1 MDPLDIP
8 GSIHG
13 SMDVD
18 VPLGSMDVDVTNI
31 HGYPSSAITGEDH
44 VEFSAYSDGENAPYG
59 SDFVAQAVASNGNNY
74 VMFVV
79 EMNHNEGDYFGDSW
93 LERVN

>member
-1 MDPLDIP
+1 
-8 GSIHG
+8 
-13 SMDVD
+13 
-18 VPLGSMDVDVTNI
+18 
-31 HGYPSSAITGEDH
+31 

-59 SDFVAQAVASNGNNY
+59 SDVVAQAVVSNGNNY

-79 EMNHNEGDYFGDSW
+79 EMNHNGGDYFGDSW